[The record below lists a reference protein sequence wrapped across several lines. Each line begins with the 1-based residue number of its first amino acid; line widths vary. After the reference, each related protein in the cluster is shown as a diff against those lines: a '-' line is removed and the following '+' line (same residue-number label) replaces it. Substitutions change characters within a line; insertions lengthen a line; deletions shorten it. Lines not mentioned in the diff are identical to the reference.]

1 MKLHLI
7 IHTTLEGPNK
17 EFQGFDLTSFRGIE
31 LRKCKANIFL
41 GKFDLLVDFLSSIS
55 TNQFASKPQNSLIAP
70 PSMYKGLYFAY
81 CMERIVWN
89 VTIDL
94 WLCYD

>member
-7 IHTTLEGPNK
+7 IHTTLEGANK
-17 EFQGFDLTSFRGIE
+17 EFQGFDSTSFLGIE

-41 GKFDLLVDFLSSIS
+41 GKIDFLVNFLSSIS
-55 TNQFASKPQNSLIAP
+55 RNQCASKRQNFLNAP
-70 PSMYKGLYFAY
+70 PSTRDYIS
-81 CMERIVWN
+81 RIVWN